1 MRTALASLRSLLTLS
16 LALILSAPSLSCDPG
31 SRGKQPL
38 FTHPAPQSEPFKLEL
53 QYLVTKGRLS
63 ESDRKLIEQDLAHLE
78 SELAVPKSL
87 LWCVLFQESRFDAF
101 KNAFSSSLAKG
112 MGQFTPSALAE
123 INLDTD
129 HFDLRTG
136 RVLASVLA
144 PKALPLDFK
153 VKTKP
158 KIKKA
163 GYRTRQLPEQ
173 VTTSYFNS
181 RTAVFASGAYLNNRY
196 YQLKR
201 ALDRQGVTYSPEV
214 LWLYAAAAY
223 NKGSRTVFVL
233 LTHLY
238 MKRGER
244 GLSSL
249 LQDPMQSMALLSH
262 EDLLNDSLK
271 DFWRKRRRVKYL
283 DELSRNMEVI
293 SSCVSPENPS

>member
-1 MRTALASLRSLLTLS
+1 LRPFLTLS
-16 LALILSAPSLSCDPG
+16 LCLAIAVPSLSCDPG
-31 SRGKQPL
+31 ASSGQQQL
-38 FTHPAPQSEPFKLEL
+38 FTHPAPQSQPMKQEL
-53 QYLVTKGRLS
+53 QYLVTMGLLS
-63 ESDRKLIEQDLAHLE
+63 ENDRKLIEENLAQVE
-78 SELAVPKSL
+78 TDIGVPKSL

-101 KNAFSSSLAKG
+101 KNAFSTSLAKG

-129 HFDLRTG
+129 HYDYRTS
-136 RVLASVLA
+136 RSLASILT
-144 PKALPLDFK
+144 PRALPLDFK
-153 VKTKP
+153 LKAWP
-158 KIKKA
+158 RIKKA
-163 GYRTRQLPEQ
+163 GYRSRRLPEQ
-173 VTTSYFNS
+173 IQTSYFNS
-181 RTAVFASGAYLNNRY
+181 RTAVYASGAYLNNRY
-196 YQLKR
+196 QQLKR

-244 GLSSL
+244 GLSAL
-249 LQDPMQSMALLSH
+249 LQDPVQSMALLSH

-293 SSCVSPENPS
+293 SSCVSPENPA